1 VLGPTLLGGW
11 NFSTKALAPKFEKL
25 DPIKGFMRLFAPRN
39 FVELLKAMAK
49 FLLIGTVALLLLQGL
64 TNQIIGLSMEPVRAA
79 LGHAIWLC
87 LLSLLV
93 MCASLA
99 IIAAVDVPF
108 QLWDYS
114 RKMRM
119 TLQEVRDEMKE
130 TDGRP
135 EVKSK
140 IRQVQQQL
148 ARRRMMEEVPHA
160 DVIVTNPT
168 HVSVALKY
176 DAEGDMSAPRVI
188 AKGTDLIALRIR
200 EIATENQVPIFEAP
214 PLARALNAH
223 ADIGEE
229 IPRRLYHAVAQVLSY
244 VYALRR
250 ARNYEITT
258 PELPDI
264 DVPEDLTPPA
274 GEEAD
279 D

>member
-1 VLGPTLLGGW
+1 
-11 NFSTKALAPKFEKL
+11 
-25 DPIKGFMRLFAPRN
+25 
-39 FVELLKAMAK
+39 
-49 FLLIGTVALLLLQGL
+49 
-64 TNQIIGLSMEPVRAA
+64 
-79 LGHAIWLC
+79 
-87 LLSLLV
+87 